1 MARNKKKA
9 KREKATVAFI
19 DESGILMAP
28 LVRRT
33 WAPRRQTPILYQRTR
48 SHKKIS
54 DIAALCSRING
65 RRVKLYFRFYENA
78 NFNTELCIAFI
89 EQLKKNIHGRFFI
102 VWDGLHAHRSKKM
115 KQYLSKERQ
124 LKKRF
129 RLFHFPPYAP
139 ELNPIE
145 YAWGHLKMNALA
157 NDASYELHELNRK
170 AKNGICE
177 IRRERKLLRS
187 FIKHSGIPFFN

>member
-1 MARNKKKA
+1 
-9 KREKATVAFI
+9 
-19 DESGILMAP
+19 MAP

-54 DIAALCSRING
+54 AIAALCSRING
-65 RRVKLYFRFYENA
+65 RKPKLYFRLYENT

-89 EQLKKNIHGRFFI
+89 EQLKKNIKGRFFI
-102 VWDGLHAHRSKKM
+102 LWDGLNAHRSKKM
-115 KQYLSKERQ
+115 KRYLSKERGF
-124 LKKRF
+124 KRRF
-129 RLFHFPPYAP
+129 QLFHFPPYAP

-157 NDASYELHELNRK
+157 NDASYELGELNRK
-170 AKNGICE
+170 AKHGICG
-177 IRRERKLLRS
+177 IRKKRGLLRS
-187 FIKHSGIPFFN
+187 FIKHSMLPFFN

>member
-1 MARNKKKA
+1 MAGNKKKA
-9 KREKATVAFI
+9 KKEKATVCFI

-48 SHKKIS
+48 SHKKVS
-54 DIAALCSRING
+54 AIAALCSRIKG
-65 RRVKLYFRFYENA
+65 REPSLYFRLHENM
-78 NFNTELCIAFI
+78 NFNTQLCIAFI
-89 EQLKKNIHGRFFI
+89 EQLKKNIKGRFFI
-102 VWDGLHAHRSKKM
+102 IWDRLNAHRSNKM
-115 KQYLSKERQ
+115 KQYLSKGHG

-129 RLFHFPPYAP
+129 RLYYFPPYAP
-139 ELNPIE
+139 DLNPIE

-157 NDASYELHELNRK
+157 NDASYEVDELSRK

-177 IRRERKLLRS
+177 IRKERKLLRS
-187 FIKHSGIPFFN
+187 FIKHSGLPFFN